1 MRPSTNLSS
10 RVMKSVP
17 LAPSLDQD
25 LHFVLC
31 GFGRAG
37 LAYVETDPTEADAT
51 EIADAKGAGR
61 SIARGRLDFLGSPTP
76 GEFDDMDCSNR
87 NGAPLVTGKPTL
99 PPP

>member
-1 MRPSTNLSS
+1 MMAALGVDGLTEAEHGAAVNQPQS

-51 EIADAKGAGR
+51 TIVRALL
-61 SIARGRLDFLGSPTP
+61 RGRYDRPLGS
-76 GEFDDMDCSNR
+76 
-87 NGAPLVTGKPTL
+87 
-99 PPP
+99 